1 MTRNAAGSGK
11 RRWWRYAAA
20 AIVLVCAVWAAEWIV
35 QVVRLRNETALNH
48 LTGLRSEVLLDPG
61 TLRALSP
68 LDRDFDIAGDGS
80 LLFARDGWLHE
91 VMPDTAAAVA
101 LPLPA
106 KLQSFAFDR
115 GGPLLTVADGFLGR
129 IDAQGQVVSGVPLP
143 EGDARLSPSLRP
155 GATYLIAAYRKGSR
169 LYRFLE
175 DGSFQILLESDRTL
189 VAAADD
195 RDNIYAATGSMIV
208 RLADPKPVVIF
219 KAPDD
224 AAWGAIRSLAAGDD
238 GLLLFS
244 SDDKIFALRD
254 GVALSIVND
263 SGGVLRVRDG
273 RAYVLDARRHLL
285 YSLTPVSM
293 AMFRG
298 ER

>member
-11 RRWWRYAAA
+11 RRWWRYAAVA
-20 AIVLVCAVWAAEWIV
+20 VVLVCAAWAAEWIV
-35 QVVRLRNETALNH
+35 QVVRLRDETALNH
-48 LTGLRSEVLLDPG
+48 LAGLRSEVLLDPD

-68 LDRDFDIAGDGS
+68 LDRDFDIASDGS
-80 LLFARDGWLHE
+80 LLFARDGRLHE
-91 VMPDTAAAVA
+91 AMPDAGTAAA

-115 GGPLLTVADGFLGR
+115 GGPLLTIADGFLGR
-129 IDAQGQVVSGVPLP
+129 IDAQGQIVSGVPLP

-155 GATYLIAAYRKGSR
+155 GAVYLIAAYRKGSR

-195 RDNIYAATGSMIV
+195 RDNIYAATGNM
-208 RLADPKPVVIF
+208 
-219 KAPDD
+219 
-224 AAWGAIRSLAAGDD
+224 IRSFAAGDD

-244 SDDKIFALRD
+244 TDDKVFALRD
-254 GVALSIVND
+254 GVAVSIVND
-263 SGGVLRVRDG
+263 SGGILRVRDG
-273 RAYVLDARRHLL
+273 RAYALDARRHLL

>member
-1 MTRNAAGSGK
+1 MTRNAKGSGK
-11 RRWWRYAAA
+11 RRWWRYALAV
-20 AIVLVCAVWAAEWIV
+20 IVLLVALWTAEWIV
-35 QVVRLRNETALNH
+35 QIVRLRNETALSH
-48 LTGLRSEVLLDPG
+48 LAGLRSDVLLDPE

-68 LDRDFDIAGDGS
+68 LDADFDIAGDGS
-80 LLFARDGWLHE
+80 VLFASGGRVYEAMADSGAPE
-91 VMPDTAAAVA
+91 A

-115 GGPLLTVADGFLGR
+115 SGALLTVSDGFLGR
-129 IDAQGQVVSGVPLP
+129 VDAQGRIVSGVPLP

-155 GATYLIAAYRKGSR
+155 GATYLIAAYREGSR

-175 DGSFQILLESDRTL
+175 DGSFQVLLESDRPL

-195 RDNIYAATGSMIV
+195 RDHIYAATARIIV

-224 AAWGAIRSLAAGDD
+224 AWGPIRSLAAGEN

-244 SDDKIFALRD
+244 TPDKVFALRD

-263 SGGVLRVRDG
+263 SGGALRVRDG
-273 RAYVLDARRHLL
+273 RAYVLDAQRHLL
-285 YSLTPVSM
+285 YLLTPISST
-293 AMFRG
+293 MFRG